1 LSLEEKKNTKSVFEN
16 MFKGKDQPL
25 ANSINTEYTN
35 ASKSSNSS
43 QDTDERINEK
53 NSDDNLVNYSLFIL
67 GATFVAIGG

>member
-1 LSLEEKKNTKSVFEN
+1 

-43 QDTDERINEK
+43 QDDERIVDK
-53 NSDDNLVNYSLFIL
+53 NADDNLVNYSLFLL

>member
-1 LSLEEKKNTKSVFEN
+1 

-43 QDTDERINEK
+43 QDHDERIVDK
-53 NSDDNLVNYSLFIL
+53 NNDDNLVYYSLFIL
-67 GATFVAIGG
+67 GASFAALGG